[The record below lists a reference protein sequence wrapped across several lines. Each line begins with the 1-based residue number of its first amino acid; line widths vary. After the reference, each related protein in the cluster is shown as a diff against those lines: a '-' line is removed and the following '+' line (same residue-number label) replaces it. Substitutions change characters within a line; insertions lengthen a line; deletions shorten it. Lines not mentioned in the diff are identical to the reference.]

1 MAFNF
6 HKGPQKIDDII
17 SQVDANS
24 DTKIDLGDNLIN
36 IDVSGST
43 LFSLK
48 PKNAELTGSLII
60 AGPNAPGYAL
70 RITNGD
76 LELADGIRLEAGS
89 SGQFLM
95 FNSGGNTQL
104 QAVTG
109 HMLFKVS
116 STRRYEFDLGGISNT
131 DIFRVRDVSGSTKFT
146 VDGTGN
152 SYINGNLTITPNT
165 GVNSLPLL
173 ISGSN
178 TKGGAS
184 YIDFLQVTNTSSSI
198 ANPNKYFRLNGTGD
212 LEIINSGYTTTI
224 LTLTNSGNMTLNGSL
239 RMPSRPAFRVVG
251 ANNSPAADKS
261 VGTVL
266 SGSLVTVDYN
276 QGSNYNNAN
285 GQFTCPQAGL
295 YHVWYVGRSQNAT
308 GPNSVAIYKNDST
321 VLAFWENNNAN
332 IGHFG
337 TSAVVNLAANDII
350 TAKVTAGTI
359 TFDIN
364 DNWGVAYI
372 G

>member
-6 HKGPQKIDDII
+6 YRGPQKIDDII
-17 SQVDANS
+17 SQFDTNA
-24 DTKIDLGDNLIN
+24 DTKIDLADNQ
-36 IDVSGST
+36 IDLVISGST
-43 LFSLK
+43 LLSLK

-60 AGPNAPGYAL
+60 NGPNAPGYAL

-109 HMLFKVS
+109 HMLHKVS
-116 STRRYEFDLGGISNT
+116 STRRYEFDLGGTANT
-131 DIFRVRDVSGSTKFT
+131 DIFRVRDVSGSAKLT

-152 SYINGNLTITPNT
+152 SYINGNLTITPNI
-165 GVNSLPLL
+165 GVASIPILV
-173 ISGSN
+173 SGSN

-184 YIDFLQVTNTSSSI
+184 YIDFLQVTHTSASV

-212 LEIINSGYTTTI
+212 IEIINSGYTTNI
-224 LTLTNSGNMTLNGSL
+224 FTLTDTGNMTINGSL

-251 ANNSPAADKS
+251 ANNSPAADKG
-261 VGTVL
+261 VGTVI

-276 QGSNYNNAN
+276 QGNNYNNTT
-285 GQFTCPQAGL
+285 GEFTCPRAGL

-308 GPNSVAIYKNDST
+308 GPNSVAIYKNNST

-337 TSAVVNLAANDII
+337 TSAVVNLAANDIV

-364 DNWGVAYI
+364 DNWGVTYI